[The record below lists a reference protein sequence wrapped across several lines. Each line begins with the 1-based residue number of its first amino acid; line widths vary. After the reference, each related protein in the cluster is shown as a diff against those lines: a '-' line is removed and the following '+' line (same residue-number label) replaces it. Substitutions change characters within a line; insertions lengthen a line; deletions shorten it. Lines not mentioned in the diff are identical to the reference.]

1 LLRQAGKT
9 DLLTLL
15 ITVLLNVLLG
25 TLEDDTTLLLLGLLL
40 LLKLGRALL
49 SRLLLALA
57 LLQESLG
64 DENLVGSWDASVSG

>member
-1 LLRQAGKT
+1 LLGQTGKA

-25 TLEDDTTLLLLGLLL
+25 TLEDDTALLLLGLLL

-49 SRLLLALA
+49 PRLLLALT
-57 LLQESLG
+57 LL
-64 DENLVGSWDASVSG
+64 